1 MLPSVRVIGW
11 GIAATTVIF
20 GSSRV
25 MAKGLGELSEA
36 HPSRENDA
44 TDDGDEAEDQGAP
57 AKSAGA
63 AHEVESKESA
73 SPVSAEKSV
82 LSKALS
88 GRLSIGTSYG
98 WIFGSRSTGSW
109 NARGGMSDV
118 TVGYRVLKIGKNY
131 DGIGTYR
138 YAPIS
143 VTGRQGGQSYRGIWE
158 THFAGFKVSRPL
170 KGALIHGS
178 FELGYVASHVQPT
191 DDLPERTGIQVGG
204 VSAVLGGGA
213 DFKVL
218 ESVLLGPQINL
229 GFGST
234 RTVQVA
240 GAANFLF

>member
-11 GIAATTVIF
+11 SIAATTVIF

-36 HPSRENDA
+36 HPSHEKDA
-44 TDDGDEAEDQGAP
+44 GDEGYEAKDPGVP
-57 AKSAGA
+57 AKSADA
-63 AHEVESKESA
+63 AHAGESKDSA
-73 SPVSAEKSV
+73 SSTSAEKSV
-82 LSKALS
+82 LSKALT

-118 TVGYRVLKIGKNY
+118 TIGYRLLNIGKNY
-131 DGIGTYR
+131 DGSGTYR

-158 THFAGFKVSRPL
+158 THFAGFKVTRPL
-170 KGALIHGS
+170 KGILIHGS
-178 FELGYVASHVQPT
+178 FEVGYVASHAQPT

-204 VSAVLGGGA
+204 LSAVFGGGA

-218 ESVLLGPQINL
+218 ESVLLGPKIHL
-229 GFGST
+229 GFGSI

-240 GAANFLF
+240 AAANFLF